1 MKKASAVCVVV
12 LLGFIVATSFIK
24 TEAAGSYLLVNVFA
38 ILSILIQNILPTYIN
53 LGIGSSAV
61 GRMVG
66 YHQT

>member
-12 LLGFIVATSFIK
+12 LGFIVATSFIK